1 MQHDPILGLQDQ
13 SAAEERR
20 AALAYV
26 TEAFAEAILDGIEAD
41 CFAQAALFT
50 ALQELVETYG
60 EDSVAGFAEHLPE
73 RIRHGEFSLRQ
84 KQ

>member
-1 MQHDPILGLQDQ
+1 MQHDPILGLDDQ
-13 SAAEERR
+13 AAADDRR

-26 TEAFAEAILDGIEAD
+26 TEAFAEAILAGIEAD

-50 ALQELVETYG
+50 ALQELVVIYG
-60 EDSVAGFAEHLPE
+60 EDPVASFAGRLPE
-73 RIRHGEFSLRQ
+73 RIRHGEFSVRQ